1 MEVIE
6 LTLLSPC
13 VPTREYRGSAQR
25 ARGLEYKQAPRFRRY
40 RAVKSQGRR
49 REKGED
55 CPSEASSADPDGDR
69 SDEPKSPITA
79 AALLGS
85 FFSLLRKIN
94 E

>member
-1 MEVIE
+1 M
-6 LTLLSPC
+6 
-13 VPTREYRGSAQR
+13 
-25 ARGLEYKQAPRFRRY
+25 
-40 RAVKSQGRR
+40 KSQERR
-49 REKGED
+49 RKKGED
-55 CPSEASSADPDGDR
+55 CPSGASSADPDGDR